1 MDLREEALKE
11 HSKKQSKKIAA
22 WIGNNE
28 DRFRQY
34 LYLFLHDEYRVVQR
48 ISWVICDIADKYPK
62 LVEKNMGD
70 LIKRLDDP
78 DIHTAAK
85 RNVIRV
91 LQFLNIPE
99 KYHAKVFDI
108 CLKYLSDPH
117 ETIAVRVFSMSVAS
131 RLAVL
136 YPELAKEVI
145 EYINVALKNSSAGLR
160 SRSRKEL
167 SKLKKLIQQTH

>member
-1 MDLREEALKE
+1 MDIREEALKE
-11 HSKKQSKKIAA
+11 HSKAQTNKIVA
-22 WIGNNE
+22 WIGKDE
-28 DRFRQY
+28 ARFRQY

-48 ISWVICDIADKYPK
+48 ISWVICDIAEKYPD

-70 LIKRLDDP
+70 MINRLDDP
-78 DIHTAAK
+78 GIHTAAK

-91 LQFLNIPE
+91 LQFLDIPE

-117 ETIAVRVFSMSVAS
+117 EAIAVRVFSMSVAS
-131 RLAVL
+131 RLAKL

-145 EYINVALKNSSAGLR
+145 EYINVSLKNSSAGLR

-167 SKLKKLIQQTH
+167 SALNKLIR